1 MRDGARRPARRSKK
15 RAGVHDE
22 GPRRGH
28 SMLDEARR
36 PCRRSRGG
44 AAAARSAAAVTRAPR
59 GGTGERTKT
68 VRSQRHGQPG
78 LHRGRGSRDAPT
90 GPQGGALEGT
100 VPSEQ
105 GAAAGG
111 EERGFRC
118 DGRRRRALNTQLQ
131 RGQGTGA
138 SCSSKERRFPNPNK
152 ADGKM
157 PHFTHAG

>member
-1 MRDGARRPARRSKK
+1 MQ
-15 RAGVHDE
+15 DE
-22 GPRRGH
+22 V
-28 SMLDEARR
+28 RR
-36 PCRRSRGG
+36 PCRRSKRGARRRPGAQPQSRGPPKGG
-44 AAAARSAAAVTRAPR
+44 A
-59 GGTGERTKT
+59 GERTQT

-78 LHRGRGSRDAPT
+78 LHRSRGSRDAPT

-118 DGRRRRALNTQLQ
+118 DGRRRCGLKPQLH
-131 RGQGTGA
+131 A
-138 SCSSKERRFPNPNK
+138 AKELAPAAAAVNGGSPNPK
-152 ADGKM
+152 QADGKM